1 MKLLESKLEFKRVFV
16 YTLQTE
22 RQKVSIGL
30 NYEQTEEKQKVEKTK
45 EEKKQDKVARPRGIP
60 VGWPA

>member
-1 MKLLESKLEFKRVFV
+1 MFV

-30 NYEQTEEKQKVEKTK
+30 NYEQTGKKKNK
-45 EEKKQDKVARPRGIP
+45 EEKHKLRKE
-60 VGWPA
+60 

>member
-1 MKLLESKLEFKRVFV
+1 MFV

-30 NYEQTEEKQKVEKTK
+30 NYEQTGKKKKSINCEKNK
-45 EEKKQDKVARPRGIP
+45 EE
-60 VGWPA
+60 